1 MFLGI
6 PVEQSLTSNSK
17 PRDVS
22 YSEGAEKSQQITCLQ
37 TKKSLSYHSVQEPN
51 RIIDSIFREPAPS
64 HFLIKNK
71 DLLFLRNYSN
81 N

>member
-6 PVEQSLTSNSK
+6 PVEQSLNSNSK

-22 YSEGAEKSQQITCLQ
+22 YSEGAEKNRQITCLQ
-37 TKKSLSYHSVQEPN
+37 TKKSLSYHERHSVQEPN
-51 RIIDSIFREPAPS
+51 RIIDSIFRETAPS

-71 DLLFLRNYSN
+71 DLF
-81 N
+81 